1 MISADQPVNLP
12 KELLV
17 AVSSREDGTMLDRSL
32 EHRHADEIVANRKA
46 FCTEA
51 GVDYENCVY
60 QIISYTPEATYAVIA
75 EVTEPNTDGVV
86 ADVLY
91 TERLGIGLFLPVA
104 DCVATVIYD
113 PRRKALALAH
123 LGRHASLADT
133 ITKTIKLFVQ
143 KGSNPQDLHIWMAP
157 SVKRQSYRMEYFDK
171 ATDPLWKDYCLEK
184 DGGFYLDMQ
193 GYNRSR
199 AISGGVPA
207 DNIIISQVDTA
218 TDEHYFSHSHGDH
231 QGRFAVVA
239 GLRAI

>member
-1 MISADQPVNLP
+1 MIQADQPVSLP

-32 EHRHADEIVANRKA
+32 GHRHADEIVANRKA
-46 FCTEA
+46 FCAEA
-51 GVDYENCVY
+51 DVDYENCVY
-60 QIISYTPEATYAVIA
+60 QIISYTPEATYAVIT

-91 TERLGIGLFLPVA
+91 TERPDIGLFLPVA

-113 PRRKALALAH
+113 PTRKALALAH

-133 ITKTIKLFVQ
+133 ITKTIEFFVR
-143 KGSNPQDLHIWMAP
+143 KGTDPHDIHIWMAP
-157 SVKRQSYRMEYFDK
+157 SVKQQSYRMEYFNK
-171 ATDPLWKDYCLEK
+171 ATDPLWKDYCREK

-199 AISGGVPA
+199 AISAGVPA
-207 DNIIISQVDTA
+207 DNIVISQVDTA